1 MIEIKQS
8 KYKIGVKFRNSTWSN
23 YKRDSRK
30 KWIFNLKTK
39 FRGCKL
45 MMILIVILALM
56 KKILMTV
63 KIKVIRIMRQQIRGR
78 I

>member
-1 MIEIKQS
+1 
-8 KYKIGVKFRNSTWSN
+8 
-23 YKRDSRK
+23 
-30 KWIFNLKTK
+30 
-39 FRGCKL
+39 